1 MRAVSS
7 MNTSF
12 CSWVSLT
19 WFGLMVWCLPLQA
32 DTESEISETSFFV
45 AQVAPIL
52 EAHCLKCHYPGNEK
66 GDLSLASFESVQ
78 ASGILESPSRLLEV
92 IQPIGMT
99 PPEMPKKAPPLSRKD
114 QQIILT
120 WVNAGASWPE
130 GLLLRPAK
138 LAKGTA
144 WAFEPLSQAEPPS
157 STQPPEA
164 TSLHPIDRFL
174 MQSLAEK
181 GLSMSP
187 PANRSVL
194 ARRVHYDLTGLPP
207 SPEAL
212 ARFEQDPDPRA
223 WEKLIDELLNSPAY
237 GERWGRHWLD
247 VIRFGESRGYERNE
261 IILNAWPFR
270 DYVIDSFNADKPLD
284 RLITEHLAGDQLAP
298 DDPEVSVGTTF
309 LVCGPY
315 DDVGNQDPAQAAQI
329 RANTIDEIIRATSE
343 AFLGLTVGCSRCHDH
358 KFDPIT
364 QEDYYRWYATFRGVR
379 HGSREIASS
388 DQRAAYQEKIEPLR
402 ASKESLQSELKEL
415 KASILARAEQRSEVI
430 AAGWMRPPIRRTGI
444 EETFTPTLAR
454 YVRLVVEGT
463 ESHPERNRGYGI
475 DEFEVWNSDAP
486 SRNVALLSEG
496 SLASGESRVAE
507 DFAEAYSANLTIDG
521 RFGARWIA
529 QGPTLTL
536 TLKEPTLIHR
546 IFFSSDR
553 VGDAGDHSVANFV
566 CEYRL
571 EFSLDGVQWQELAH
585 SRDRLPMHQAHRDHR
600 WLMAEASVEETA
612 SIARINQAIA
622 RVNEQIASIPAL
634 PQWWVGRFDA
644 IEETTHLFL
653 GGDPQRKA
661 QPTQPASLSALD
673 RILPPYALDHQA
685 PEAQRRLA
693 LASWLTHPENPLT
706 ARVWANRVWQHHF
719 GRGLVATPSDFGAM
733 GEPPTHPELLDWL
746 AQRLMAYGWRLKP
759 FHKMILLSQAYQQ
772 QSGFRDE
779 PAGIDSENTLLWRF
793 SPRRLS
799 AEEIRDTMLS
809 SAGLLDQRM
818 GGQGFRLYRYLQDN
832 VATYV
837 PLDQHGPSTWRRAVY
852 HHQARASVVDLMSE
866 FDCPDPAFASPRRA
880 TTTTPLQALTLMNHT
895 FTMDMASAMAQRL
908 DREAGSNLTHWIQR
922 AFLMTQGR
930 LPDAE
935 EIKKVASFKQA
946 MGGQLVCRALFNAN
960 AFIHLD

>member
-444 EETFTPTLAR
+444 EETFTPTLAK
-454 YVRLVVEGT
+454 YVRLVVDGT

-622 RVNEQIASIPAL
+622 RVNEQIASTPAL

-644 IEETTHLFL
+644 IKETTHLFL

-661 QPTQPASLSALD
+661 
-673 RILPPYALDHQA
+673 
-685 PEAQRRLA
+685 
-693 LASWLTHPENPLT
+693 
-706 ARVWANRVWQHHF
+706 
-719 GRGLVATPSDFGAM
+719 
-733 GEPPTHPELLDWL
+733 
-746 AQRLMAYGWRLKP
+746 
-759 FHKMILLSQAYQQ
+759 
-772 QSGFRDE
+772 
-779 PAGIDSENTLLWRF
+779 
-793 SPRRLS
+793 
-799 AEEIRDTMLS
+799 
-809 SAGLLDQRM
+809 
-818 GGQGFRLYRYLQDN
+818 
-832 VATYV
+832 
-837 PLDQHGPSTWRRAVY
+837 
-852 HHQARASVVDLMSE
+852 
-866 FDCPDPAFASPRRA
+866 
-880 TTTTPLQALTLMNHT
+880 
-895 FTMDMASAMAQRL
+895 
-908 DREAGSNLTHWIQR
+908 
-922 AFLMTQGR
+922 
-930 LPDAE
+930 
-935 EIKKVASFKQA
+935 
-946 MGGQLVCRALFNAN
+946 
-960 AFIHLD
+960 